1 MIEPKFVERIS
12 TELGLEQNIVTAA
25 IRLLESGATVPFIA
39 RYRKDLTGGLD
50 DTQIEDI
57 ADANNYFIGVTNRRH
72 AVIEAIEKQGLLTG
86 ELRQRIET
94 CSTKT
99 ELEDIYLP
107 FKSKRKNKAT
117 QSEEQG
123 LAPLAEFIMKQLPGI
138 QSLEEYTDSFVKPD
152 KGILSPEMALEG
164 ARYILA
170 ERFAVDPHARGTM
183 RRKMLEEGTLT
194 ARATK
199 NAEGT
204 KTKYESYYGFS
215 EPVSKVP
222 SHRML
227 AILRGVKEGLLRIDV
242 ALDDE
247 ATFNGLLQQ
256 YVSTPGSIFEPH
268 IRLALHEA
276 YTRHLRPSIENDVL
290 EAMRKRADDDA
301 IRVFRQNAQNLL
313 LAPQAGPVSVMGVVA
328 LGKGDSTCKAAV
340 IDASGALIHH
350 QAIALK
356 PEEGAETPQQ
366 TLAGLI
372 EQHQITV
379 VAIGNG
385 AASGEIVKIVKSAL
399 AEAAKNANGS
409 GRRPVAVSVS
419 TAPAASYA
427 SSKLGREEF
436 PDIESSVREAVSIAR
451 RIQDPLAELVKVEPR
466 SVGVGQYQHDVNQK
480 QLREGL
486 HHTVAACVNRV
497 GVDLNRSPVTLLRY
511 VSGIQLGT
519 AQNIVNARTAAGGLK
534 SRAQLLE
541 LDGIGSRVFEQCAGF
556 MRIPGGENP
565 LDATSIHPEAYG
577 LIEQMA
583 ASVGAPVA
591 ELLGNA
597 ELVGKIDFA
606 SFQTDV
612 FGPLTMSHIRAE
624 LTEPGRDVRSKFKAP
639 KLVEGVASI
648 GDLQEGMSI
657 EGVVTNVTDF
667 GAFVDIGVQQD
678 GLVHLSE
685 LSNRFV
691 KDPREI
697 IKVGDVVNVKVIKV
711 DKDVP
716 RISLSIKALHAPRPR
731 RPARP
736 RSDRAS
742 SPDGHNEPRPQQAD
756 AAAAPDGSQ
765 ERRPRREDQ
774 QRQRP
779 QRTENGQ
786 EARRPRVARATTGE
800 DERRQRPQGREGR
813 ERAPRERQER
823 DGRPSRRSE
832 PRERRQ
838 TIKQPDSGERIN
850 TLLADQLAALRDK
863 FRG

>member
-12 TELGLEQNIVTAA
+12 TELGLEQSVVTAA
-25 IRLLESGATVPFIA
+25 IRLLESGATVSFIA

-50 DTQIEDI
+50 DAQIEAI

-72 AVIEAIEKQGLLTG
+72 AVLEAIEKQGMMTD
-86 ELRQRIET
+86 ELRQRIEQ

-107 FKSKRKNKAT
+107 FKPKRKNKAT
-117 QSEEQG
+117 QAEEQG
-123 LAPLAEFIMKQLPGI
+123 LTPLADFIMKQLPVI
-138 QSLEEYTDSFVKPD
+138 QSLEEHTDSFVKPD
-152 KGILSPEMALEG
+152 RGILSPEMALEG
-164 ARYILA
+164 ASYILA
-170 ERFAVDPHARGTM
+170 ERFAVDPHARGTI

-194 ARATK
+194 AHATK

-256 YVSTPGSIFEPH
+256 YVATAGSIFEPH
-268 IRLALHEA
+268 IKLALHEA

-301 IRVFRQNAQNLL
+301 IRVFRQNALNLL
-313 LAPQAGPVSVMGVVA
+313 LGAPAGAVTVLGIIA

-340 IDASGALIHH
+340 VDSAGALVHH
-350 QAIALK
+350 QSISLK

-366 TLAGLI
+366 ALAGLI
-372 EQHQITV
+372 EQHQVSV
-379 VAIGNG
+379 VGIGNG
-385 AASGEIVKIVKSAL
+385 AASGEIVKIIKASL
-399 AEAAKNANGS
+399 IEASKRADGS
-409 GRRPVAVSVS
+409 GQRPVAVSVS

-436 PDIESSVREAVSIAR
+436 PDLESSVREAVSIAR

-541 LDGIGSRVFEQCAGF
+541 LDGIGPRVFEQCAGF
-556 MRIPGGENP
+556 MRLPGGENP
-565 LDATSIHPEAYG
+565 LDATSVHPEAYG
-577 LIEQMA
+577 LVEQMA
-583 ASVGAPVA
+583 ASVGVPVA
-591 ELLGNA
+591 ELLRNS
-597 ELVGKIDFA
+597 ELIGKINFA
-606 SFQTDV
+606 SFQTEV
-612 FGPLTMSHIRAE
+612 FGPLTMADIRAE
-624 LTEPGRDVRSKFKAP
+624 LIEPGRDNRSKFKAP

-716 RISLSIKALHAPRPR
+716 RISLSIKALHVPRPR
-731 RPARP
+731 RPVRP
-736 RSDRAS
+736 RTDRAPA
-742 SPDGHNEPRPQQAD
+742 PDGREVRPQRAD
-756 AAAAPDGSQ
+756 AAAPAPDGTPES
-765 ERRPRREDQ
+765 RPRREDQ
-774 QRQRP
+774 PRRRP
-779 QRTENGQ
+779 PRKEEGQ
-786 EARRPRVARATTGE
+786 EARRPRVARTPAQD
-800 DERRQRPQGREGR
+800 DERRQRSR
-813 ERAPRERQER
+813 EREPRDRQDR
-823 DGRPSRRSE
+823 DGRPPRRSDT
-832 PRERRQ
+832 RERRPP
-838 TIKQPDSGERIN
+838 IKQPDSGERLN

-863 FRG
+863 FGGQ

>member
-1 MIEPKFVERIS
+1 M
-12 TELGLEQNIVTAA
+12 GLEQDVVTAA

-50 DTQIEDI
+50 DAQIEAI

-72 AVIEAIEKQGLLTG
+72 TVLDAIEKQGALTD
-86 ELRQRIET
+86 ELRQRIEQ
-94 CSTKT
+94 CATKT

-107 FKSKRKNKAT
+107 FKPKRKNKAT
-117 QSEEQG
+117 QAEEQG
-123 LAPLAEFIMKQLPGI
+123 LTPLADFIMKQLPVI
-138 QSLEEYTDSFVKPD
+138 QSLEEHTDSFVKSD

-170 ERFAVDPHARGTM
+170 ERFAVDPHARSTM

-256 YVSTPGSIFEPH
+256 YVATAGSIFEPH

-313 LAPQAGPVSVMGVVA
+313 LGPPAGAVNVIGVVA
-328 LGKGDSTCKAAV
+328 LGKGVSACKVAV
-340 IDASGALIHH
+340 VDLSGALIHH
-350 QAIALK
+350 QAVSLK

-372 EQHQITV
+372 EQYQVGV
-379 VAIGNG
+379 VGIGNS
-385 AASGEIVKIVKSAL
+385 AASGEIVKIVKAVL
-399 AEAAKNANGS
+399 AEAVKHVNGS
-409 GRRPVAVSVS
+409 GQRPVAVSVS

-436 PDIESSVREAVSIAR
+436 PDLESSVREAVSIAR

-541 LDGIGSRVFEQCAGF
+541 IDGIGSRVFEQCAGF

-577 LIEQMA
+577 LVEQMA
-583 ASVGAPVA
+583 ASVGVPVA
-591 ELLGNA
+591 ELLGNR

-606 SFQTDV
+606 AFQTEV
-612 FGPLTMSHIRAE
+612 FGPLTMADIRAE
-624 LTEPGRDVRSKFKAP
+624 LIEPGRDVRSKFKAP
-639 KLVEGVASI
+639 KLIEGVASI
-648 GDLQEGMSI
+648 ADLQEGMSI

-667 GAFVDIGVQQD
+667 GAFIDIGVQQD

-716 RISLSIKALHAPRPR
+716 RISLSIKALHVPRPR
-731 RPARP
+731 RPSRPRVNRAAAPDGRDARP
-736 RSDRAS
+736 QR
-742 SPDGHNEPRPQQAD
+742 AD
-756 AAAAPDGSQ
+756 AAAAPPDGTQ
-765 ERRPRREDQ
+765 ESRPRREDQ
-774 QRQRP
+774 PRRRP
-779 QRTENGQ
+779 QRSEGGQ
-786 EARRPRVARATTGE
+786 ETRRPRVARTSTPE
-800 DERRQRPQGREGR
+800 DERGRSRDRESRSRDGEPRDRQDREGR
-813 ERAPRERQER
+813 PPRRH
-823 DGRPSRRSE
+823 E

-838 TIKQPDSGERIN
+838 PIKQSDSGERIN

-863 FRG
+863 FGG

>member
-12 TELGLEQNIVTAA
+12 TELGLEQNVVTAA

-50 DTQIEDI
+50 DAQIEEI

-72 AVIEAIEKQGLLTG
+72 AVLEAIEKQGMLTE
-86 ELRQRIET
+86 ELRQQIEQ

-107 FKSKRKNKAT
+107 FKPKRKNKAT
-117 QSEEQG
+117 QAEEQG

-138 QSLEEYTDSFVKPD
+138 QSLEEHFDSFVKPER
-152 KGILSPEMALEG
+152 GVLSPEMALEG
-164 ARYILA
+164 ALYIMA
-170 ERFAVDPHARGTM
+170 EHFAVDPHARGTI

-204 KTKYESYYGFS
+204 KTKYDSYYGFS

-242 ALDDE
+242 SLDDE

-256 YVSTPGSIFEPH
+256 YVQTAGSIFEPH
-268 IRLALHEA
+268 IKSALHEA

-313 LAPQAGPVSVMGVVA
+313 LAPPAGAVVVMGIVA
-328 LGKGDSTCKAAV
+328 LGKGDSSCKAAV
-340 IDASGALIHH
+340 VDAAGALVH
-350 QAIALK
+350 QQSVPLK
-356 PEEGAETPQQ
+356 VEEGAEAPQQ
-366 TLAGLI
+366 TLAGLLA
-372 EQHQITV
+372 QHQVSV

-399 AEAAKNANGS
+399 VEAVKTGAAGH
-409 GRRPVAVSVS
+409 RPVAVSVS

-436 PDIESSVREAVSIAR
+436 PDLESSAREAVSLAR

-466 SVGVGQYQHDVNQK
+466 CVGVGQYQHDVNQK

-486 HHTVAACVNRV
+486 HHTVVAAVNRV
-497 GVDLNRSPVTLLRY
+497 GVELNRAPVTLLRY
-511 VSGIQLGT
+511 ISGIQLGT
-519 AQNIVNARTAAGGLK
+519 AQNIVNARDAAGGLK

-541 LDGIGSRVFEQCAGF
+541 LDGIGPRVFEQCAGF
-556 MRIPGGENP
+556 VRVTGGENP

-577 LIEQMA
+577 VVEQMA
-583 ASVGAPVA
+583 ASVGVPVA
-591 ELLGNA
+591 ELVGNA

-606 SFQTDV
+606 AFQTEV
-612 FGPLTMSHIRAE
+612 FGPLTMGHMRTE
-624 LTEPGRDVRSKFKAP
+624 LLEPGRDVRNKFKAP
-639 KLVEGVASI
+639 KLVEGVASV

-657 EGVVTNVTDF
+657 EGIVTNVTNF

-711 DKDVP
+711 DKDIP
-716 RISLSIKALHAPRPR
+716 RISLSIKALHVPRPR
-731 RPARP
+731 RPAARP
-736 RSDRAS
+736 RPERAA
-742 SPDGHNEPRPQQAD
+742 SPDGHSELQPQALD
-756 AAAAPDGSQ
+756 GAEATTPDGGQ
-765 ERRPRREDQ
+765 ERRPRRDDQ
-774 QRQRP
+774 QRRRP
-779 QRTENGQ
+779 QRTEDGQ
-786 EARRPRVARATTGE
+786 ERRPRVAKAAGN
-800 DERRQRPQGREGR
+800 DERRQRPRSDEVR
-813 ERAPRERQER
+813 EREPRERQDRE
-823 DGRPSRRSE
+823 GRPPRRHD

-838 TIKQPDSGERIN
+838 PVKQPDSGERLN

-863 FRG
+863 FGG

>member
-12 TELGLEQNIVTAA
+12 TELGLEQDVVTAA
-25 IRLLESGATVPFIA
+25 IRLIESGATVSFIA

-50 DTQIEDI
+50 DAQIEAI
-57 ADANNYFIGVTNRRH
+57 ADANNYFVGVTNRRH
-72 AVIEAIEKQGLLTG
+72 AVLEAIEKQGVLTD
-86 ELRQRIET
+86 ELRQRVEQ

-107 FKSKRKNKAT
+107 FKPKRKNKAT
-117 QSEEQG
+117 QAEEQG
-123 LAPLAEFIMKQLPGI
+123 LTPLADFIMKQLPVI
-138 QSLEEYTDSFVKPD
+138 QSIEEHTDSFVKPD

-204 KTKYESYYGFS
+204 KTKYQSYYGFS

-256 YVSTPGSIFEPH
+256 YVATAGSIFEPH

-313 LAPQAGPVSVMGVVA
+313 LSPPAGAVAVLGVVA
-328 LGKGDSTCKAAV
+328 VGRGDSTCKAAV
-340 IDASGALIHH
+340 IDSSGALIHH
-350 QAIALK
+350 QSVSLK

-366 TLAGLI
+366 TLVGLI
-372 EQHQITV
+372 EQHGVSVI
-379 VAIGNG
+379 AIGNG
-385 AASGEIVKIVKSAL
+385 TAGSEMVKIVKAAL
-399 AEAAKNANGS
+399 VEAGKRANEGAQ
-409 GRRPVAVSVS
+409 RPVAVSVS

-436 PDIESSVREAVSIAR
+436 PDLESSVREAVSVAR
-451 RIQDPLAELVKVEPR
+451 RVQDPLAELVKVEPR

-519 AQNIVNARTAAGGLK
+519 AQNIVNARGAAGGLK

-541 LDGIGSRVFEQCAGF
+541 IDGIGSRVFEQCAGF
-556 MRIPGGENP
+556 VRIHGGENP

-583 ASVGAPVA
+583 ASVGVPVA
-591 ELLGNA
+591 ELLRNT

-606 SFQTDV
+606 PFQTDV
-612 FGPLTMSHIRAE
+612 FGPLTMADIRSE
-624 LTEPGRDVRSKFKAP
+624 LIEPGRDVRSKFKAP
-639 KLVEGVASI
+639 KLIEGVASI
-648 GDLQEGMSI
+648 EDLHEGMSI

-691 KDPREI
+691 KDPRDI

-716 RISLSIKALHAPRPR
+716 RISLSIKALHVPRPR

-736 RSDRAS
+736 RPDR
-742 SPDGHNEPRPQQAD
+742 
-756 AAAAPDGSQ
+756 AAAPDGREPRPPQRPDAAAATPDGKQ
-765 ERRPRREDQ
+765 ERRPRRDDQ
-774 QRQRP
+774 QRRQP
-779 QRTENGQ
+779 QRTEDGQ
-786 EARRPRVARATTGE
+786 ETRRPRVARAGAQN
-800 DERRQRPQGREGR
+800 DEHRQRSR
-813 ERAPRERQER
+813 EREPRDRQDRE
-823 DGRPSRRSE
+823 GRPSRRSD

-838 TIKQPDSGERIN
+838 PIKQPDSGERLN

-863 FRG
+863 FGG